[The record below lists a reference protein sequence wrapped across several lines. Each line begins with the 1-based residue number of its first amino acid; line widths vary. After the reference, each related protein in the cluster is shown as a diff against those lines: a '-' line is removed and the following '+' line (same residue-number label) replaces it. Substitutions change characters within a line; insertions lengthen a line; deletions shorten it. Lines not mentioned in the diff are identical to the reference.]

1 MYRILVHYP
10 RIDTTKIEDFR
21 RKYDFTYDVIRA
33 HITIVFPCDEKVT
46 EEEISDHIKTVLE
59 EWEPFEVTL
68 EDFTL
73 SKDYWLFLTMT
84 KGNDTVIQLYKDLY
98 QGILEPYS
106 QMDLFIPH
114 IGVGYFAR
122 KEDQSDFESYGELL
136 DYKEKIVFDEQKY
149 QDALS
154 EAKNLNLVYPITID
168 EFTLVDL
175 NKTFTLSKDVETIL
189 L

>member
-1 MYRILVHYP
+1 MYRCLCHYP
-10 RIDTTKIEDFR
+10 KIDTTKIENFR
-21 RKYDFTYDVIRA
+21 RKYDFTFNAVRA
-33 HITIVFPCDEKVT
+33 HITIVFPCKEDK
-46 EEEISDHIKTVLE
+46 EEISKHVKNVLSR
-59 EWEPFEVTL
+59 WDPFEVTL
-68 EDFTL
+68 EGFTL
-73 SKDYWLFLTMT
+73 SRDYWLFLTLS
-84 KGNDTVIQLYKDLY
+84 KGNDIITDLYKDLY
-98 QGILEPYS
+98 QGILSPYRR
-106 QMDLFIPH
+106 LNLLLPH
-114 IGVGYFAR
+114 IGLGYFAR
-122 KEDQSDFESYGELL
+122 KEDQSDFENYGELL